1 MRPLSMEWG
10 SVTAPG
16 RPRGVAGV
24 GSDEPG
30 LVGLLANHAAHH
42 PASSYFWL
50 LLRGAGWGLGVGC
63 GAGSPDFG
71 GCC

>member
-30 LVGLLANHAAHH
+30 LTLEHGAHR
-42 PASSYFWL
+42 PE
-50 LLRGAGWGLGVGC
+50 
-63 GAGSPDFG
+63 
-71 GCC
+71 